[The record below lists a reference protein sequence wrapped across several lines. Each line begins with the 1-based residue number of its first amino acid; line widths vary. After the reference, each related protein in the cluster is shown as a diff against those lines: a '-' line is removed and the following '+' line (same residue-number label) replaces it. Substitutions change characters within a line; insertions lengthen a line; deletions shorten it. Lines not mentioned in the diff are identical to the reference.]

1 MPIENSKL
9 KMKLDRKDIL
19 KALETITIAGEGK
32 NMVES
37 GAIANVITFGD
48 EVVVDLVL
56 HTPAM
61 HIKKRAEDDIKKTIL
76 ELVSPDAK
84 IKINSKVEVP
94 DKPEIKGKSIPGIK
108 NIIGVA
114 SGKGGVG
121 KSTVTANLA
130 VSLAKMGFSVGILD
144 ADIYGPSMP
153 IMFDVENEKPIS
165 VMVDGKSKMKPVESY
180 EVKILSIGFFT
191 APSQAVIWRGPMAS
205 KALNQMIFDADW
217 GVLDFMLVDLPPG
230 TGDIHLSI
238 VQSLPITGVVIV
250 STPQAVALADAK
262 KGVSMF
268 MSEAINVPVLGII
281 ENMAY
286 FTPEDSS
293 ESEQAKQL
301 PENKYYIF
309 GKEGARNLAE
319 DLNVPFLG
327 EVPIVQSIR
336 EAGDYGRP
344 AAMQTGSIIETVFE
358 EITRNVVREVVSR
371 NENLPATE
379 AVKITT
385 MAGCSA
391 VKK

>member
-1 MPIENSKL
+1 
-9 KMKLDRKDIL
+9 MKLDRKEIL

-37 GAIANVITFGD
+37 GAVTNVITFGD

-61 HIKKRAEDDIKKTIL
+61 HIKKRAEDDIRKTIQ
-76 ELVSPDAK
+76 EKVAAEAK
-84 IKINSKVEVP
+84 IKVNIKVEAP
-94 DKPEIKGKSIPGIK
+94 EKPEIKGKSIPGIK
-108 NIIGVA
+108 NIIAVA

-130 VSLAKMGFSVGILD
+130 VSLAKMGFSVGVLD

-165 VMVDGKSKMKPVESY
+165 ILVDGKSKMKPIESY
-180 EVKILSIGFFT
+180 EVKMLSIGFFT
-191 APSQAVIWRGPMAS
+191 SPNQAVIWRGPMAS

-217 GVLDFMLVDLPPG
+217 GELDFMLIDLPPG

-238 VQSLPITGVVIV
+238 MQSLPVTGAVVV

-286 FTPEDSS
+286 FTPE
-293 ESEQAKQL
+293 EL
-301 PENKYYIF
+301 PNNKYYIF
-309 GKEGARNLAE
+309 GQEGAKNLAE
-319 DLNVPFLG
+319 DLAVPFLG

-344 AAMQTGSIIETVFE
+344 AALQTGSVIETIFEDITRKVVE
-358 EITRNVVREVVSR
+358 EIVSR
-371 NENLPATE
+371 NESLPATE
-379 AVKITT
+379 AIKITT

>member
-1 MPIENSKL
+1 
-9 KMKLDRKDIL
+9 MKLDRKEIL

-37 GAIANVITFGD
+37 GAIANVVTFGD

-165 VMVDGKSKMKPVESY
+165 VTVDGKSKMKPVESY

-217 GVLDFMLVDLPPG
+217 GELDFMLVDLPPG

-286 FTPEDSS
+286 FTPE
-293 ESEQAKQL
+293 EF

-319 DLNVPFLG
+319 DLEVPFLG

-336 EAGDYGRP
+336 EAGDFGRP

-358 EITRNVVREVVSR
+358 EITRNVVQEVVSR

-391 VKK
+391 VNKK

>member
-1 MPIENSKL
+1 
-9 KMKLDRKDIL
+9 MKLEKKDIL

-37 GAIANVITFGD
+37 GAIANVLTFGD

-61 HIKKRAEDDIKKTIL
+61 HIKKRAEDDIKKAIL
-76 ELVSPDAK
+76 ELVSPEAK

-130 VSLAKMGFSVGILD
+130 VTLAKMGFSVGILD

-153 IMFDVENEKPIS
+153 IMFDVEGEKPVS
-165 VMVDGKSKMKPVESY
+165 VTVDGKSKMKPVESY

-191 APSQAVIWRGPMAS
+191 SPSQAVIWRGPMAS

-217 GVLDFMLVDLPPG
+217 GELDFMLVDLPPG

-238 VQSLPITGVVIV
+238 VQALPITGVVIV

-286 FTPEDSS
+286 FTPE
-293 ESEQAKQL
+293 EL

-309 GKEGARNLAE
+309 GKEGAKDLAE
-319 DLNVPFLG
+319 DLGVPFLG
-327 EVPIVQSIR
+327 EIPIVQSIR

-344 AAMQTGSIIETVFE
+344 AAMQTASPIEHIFDEV
-358 EITRNVVREVVSR
+358 TRNVVQEVVSR

>member
-1 MPIENSKL
+1 
-9 KMKLDRKDIL
+9 MKLDRKEIL

-37 GAIANVITFGD
+37 GAIANVLTFGD
-48 EVVVDLVL
+48 EVVVELVL
-56 HTPAM
+56 NTPAM

-76 ELVSPDAK
+76 EKVSAEAK
-84 IKINSKVEVP
+84 IKINSKVQVP
-94 DKPEIKGKSIPGIK
+94 EKAEIKGKAIPGIK
-108 NIIGVA
+108 NVIAVA

-130 VSLAKMGFSVGILD
+130 VSLAKMGFSVGVLD

-165 VMVDGKSKMKPVESY
+165 VQVDGKSKMKPIESY
-180 EVKILSIGFFT
+180 EVKMLSIGFFT
-191 APSQAVIWRGPMAS
+191 SPSQAVIWRGPMAS

-217 GVLDFMLVDLPPG
+217 GELDFMLIDLPPG

-238 VQSLPITGVVIV
+238 MQSLPVTGAVVV

-268 MSEAINVPVLGII
+268 ASEAINVPVLGII

-286 FTPEDSS
+286 FTPE
-293 ESEQAKQL
+293 EL
-301 PENKYYIF
+301 PNNKYYIF
-309 GKEGARNLAE
+309 GQEGAKNLAE
-319 DLNVPFLG
+319 DLQVPFLG

-344 AAMQTGSIIETVFE
+344 AAMQTGSVIESVFE
-358 EITRNVVREVVSR
+358 NITKKVVEETIRR
-371 NENLPATE
+371 NENLPASE
-379 AVKITT
+379 AIKITT

>member
-1 MPIENSKL
+1 
-9 KMKLDRKDIL
+9 MKLERKDIL

-48 EVVVDLVL
+48 EVVVDLIL

-61 HIKKRAEDDIKKTIL
+61 HIKKRAEDDIKKAIL
-76 ELVSPDAK
+76 ELVSTEAK
-84 IKINSKVEVP
+84 IKINSKVDVP
-94 DKPEIKGKSIPGIK
+94 DKVEIKGKTIPGIK

-165 VMVDGKSKMKPVESY
+165 VIVDGKSKMKPVESY

-217 GVLDFMLVDLPPG
+217 GELDFMLVDLPPG

-286 FTPEDSS
+286 FTPE
-293 ESEQAKQL
+293 EL
-301 PENKYYIF
+301 PDNKYYIF
-309 GKEGARNLAE
+309 GKEGARNLSE
-319 DLNVPFLG
+319 DLDVAFLG

-344 AAMQTGSIIETVFE
+344 AAMQTGSVIQTVFE
-358 EITRNVVREVVSR
+358 EITRNVVQEVVSR

>member
-1 MPIENSKL
+1 
-9 KMKLDRKDIL
+9 MKLDRKEIL
-19 KALETITIAGEGK
+19 KALETITVAGEGK

-37 GAIANVITFGD
+37 GAIANVLTFGD
-48 EVVVDLVL
+48 EVVIELVL
-56 HTPAM
+56 RVPAL
-61 HIKKRAEDDIKKTIL
+61 HIRKRAEDDIRKTIL
-76 ELVSPDAK
+76 EKVSPEAK
-84 IKINSKVEVP
+84 IKINVKVEAPEKSITP
-94 DKPEIKGKSIPGIK
+94 DKSIPGIK
-108 NIIGVA
+108 NIIAVA

-130 VSLAKMGFSVGILD
+130 VSLAKMGFSVGVLD

-153 IMFDVENEKPIS
+153 IMFDVENAKPLS
-165 VMVDGKSKMKPVESY
+165 VEVDGKSKMKPIESY
-180 EVKILSIGFFT
+180 DVKVLSIGFFT
-191 APSQAVIWRGPMAS
+191 SPSQAIMWRGPMAS

-217 GVLDFMLVDLPPG
+217 GELDFLLIDLPPG

-238 VQSLPITGVVIV
+238 VQSLPITGAVVV

-262 KGVSMF
+262 KGVAMF

-286 FTPEDSS
+286 FTPE
-293 ESEQAKQL
+293 EL

-309 GKEGARNLAE
+309 GKEGAKNLAE
-319 DLNVPFLG
+319 DLQVPFLG

-344 AAMQTGSIIETVFE
+344 AALQTGSVIETVFE
-358 EITRNVVREVVSR
+358 TITRNVAQEVVAR

-379 AVKITT
+379 VVKITT
-385 MAGCSA
+385 MAGCSS

>member
-1 MPIENSKL
+1 
-9 KMKLDRKDIL
+9 MKLDRKEIL

-37 GAIANVITFGD
+37 GAVANVITFGD

-61 HIKKRAEDDIKKTIL
+61 HIKKRAEDDIKKTIH
-76 ELVSPDAK
+76 ELISADAK
-84 IKINSKVEVP
+84 VKVNIKVETP
-94 DKPEIKGKSIPGIK
+94 EKNEIKGRAIPGIK
-108 NIIGVA
+108 NIIAVA

-130 VSLAKMGFSVGILD
+130 VTLAKMGFKVGVLD

-165 VMVDGKSKMKPVESY
+165 TTVDGKSKMKPIESY
-180 EVKILSIGFFT
+180 EIKILSIGFFT
-191 APSQAVIWRGPMAS
+191 APSQAVIWRGPMAA

-217 GVLDFMLVDLPPG
+217 GELDFMLIDLPPG

-238 VQSLPITGVVIV
+238 MQSLPITGAVVV

-262 KGVSMF
+262 KGVAMF
-268 MSEAINVPVLGII
+268 MQDNINVPVLGII

-286 FTPEDSS
+286 FTPE
-293 ESEQAKQL
+293 EL
-301 PENKYYIF
+301 PDNKYYIF
-309 GKEGARNLAE
+309 GQEGAKNLAE
-319 DLNVPFLG
+319 DLDVPFLG

-344 AAMQTGSIIETVFE
+344 AALQTASTIETVFE
-358 EITRNVVREVVSR
+358 EITRNVVQETVNR
-371 NENLPATE
+371 NESLPATE
-379 AVKITT
+379 AIKITT

-391 VKK
+391 VKKN

>member
-1 MPIENSKL
+1 
-9 KMKLDRKDIL
+9 MKLDRKEIL
-19 KALETITIAGEGK
+19 KALETITVAGEGK

-37 GAIANVITFGD
+37 GAVANVLTFGD

-76 ELVSPDAK
+76 ELVSPEAK
-84 IKINSKVEVP
+84 IKVNIKVETP
-94 DKPEIKGKSIPGIK
+94 EKNEIKGRAIPGIK
-108 NIIGVA
+108 NIIAVA

-130 VSLAKMGFSVGILD
+130 VTLAKMGFSVGVLD

-153 IMFDVENEKPIS
+153 IMFDVENEKPTSI
-165 VMVDGKSKMKPVESY
+165 MVDGKSKMKPIESY
-180 EVKILSIGFFT
+180 EIKILSIGFFT
-191 APSQAVIWRGPMAS
+191 APSQAVIWRGPMAA

-217 GVLDFMLVDLPPG
+217 GELDFMLIDLPPG

-238 VQSLPITGVVIV
+238 MQSLPITGAVVV

-262 KGVSMF
+262 KGVAMF
-268 MSEAINVPVLGII
+268 MQDNINVPVLGII

-286 FTPEDSS
+286 FTPE
-293 ESEQAKQL
+293 EL
-301 PENKYYIF
+301 PDNKYYIF
-309 GKEGARNLAE
+309 GQEGAKNLAE
-319 DLNVPFLG
+319 DLDVPFLG

-344 AAMQTGSIIETVFE
+344 AALQTASVIETIFE
-358 EITRNVVREVVSR
+358 EITRNVVQETVNR
-371 NENLPATE
+371 NESLPATE
-379 AVKITT
+379 AIKITT